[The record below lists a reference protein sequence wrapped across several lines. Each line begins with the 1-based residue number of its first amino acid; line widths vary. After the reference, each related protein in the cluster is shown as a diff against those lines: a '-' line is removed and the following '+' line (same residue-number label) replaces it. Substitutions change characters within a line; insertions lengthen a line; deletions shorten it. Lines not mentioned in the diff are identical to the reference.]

1 MPGDLPLFLV
11 SAGVYLERDGK
22 ILILERAAGAMIG
35 FWSLPSGL
43 LDAGE
48 NPEDGA
54 RRELFE
60 ESGLRP
66 AGPLAL
72 VAVTAF
78 HVYGHDAIRL
88 VYAADAAD
96 GEVRL
101 SHEHS
106 GAQWIEP
113 LDYRR
118 THLSDAEIDRWRAR
132 DPKEAT
138 IVCSVRATFDE
149 YLAWRARTLCGSD
162 TQGMKT

>member
-1 MPGDLPLFLV
+1 MSRDLPLFLV

-43 LDAGE
+43 LEAGE
-48 NPEDGA
+48 SPEDGA

-66 AGPLAL
+66 TGPLTL

-78 HVYGHDAIRL
+78 HIYGHDAIRL

-106 GAQWIEP
+106 GAQWIDP
-113 LDYRR
+113 LDYRH
-118 THLSDAEIDRWRAR
+118 THLSDAEVARWRAR
-132 DPKEAT
+132 DPKDAT
-138 IVCSVRATFDE
+138 IVESVRAAFDE
-149 YLAWRARTLCGSD
+149 FLAWRARRRT
-162 TQGMKT
+162 

>member
-1 MPGDLPLFLV
+1 MTTGDLPLFLV
-11 SAGVYLERDGK
+11 AAGVYLERDGK

-48 NPEDGA
+48 SPEDGA

-66 AGPLAL
+66 AGSLTL
-72 VAVTAF
+72 VAVTGF

-88 VYAADAAD
+88 VYAAHAAD

-106 GAQWIEP
+106 AAQWIDPVE
-113 LDYRR
+113 YRR
-118 THLSDAEIDRWRAR
+118 THLSDAEIERWRAR

-138 IVCSVRATFDE
+138 IIEAVRATFDN
-149 YLAWRARTLCGSD
+149 YLAWRARRGQT
-162 TQGMKT
+162 

>member
-1 MPGDLPLFLV
+1 MAGDLPLFLV

-48 NPEDGA
+48 RPEDAA

-66 AGPLAL
+66 AGPLTLIA
-72 VAVTAF
+72 ATTF
-78 HVYGHDAIRL
+78 HVYGHDALRL
-88 VYAADAAD
+88 VYAAEAAE

-106 GAQWIEP
+106 GFQWVDPEA
-113 LDYRR
+113 YRCV
-118 THLSDAEIDRWRAR
+118 HLSESEIARWRAR

-138 IVCSVRATFDE
+138 MVEAVRATFDD
-149 YLAWRARTLCGSD
+149 YLAWRARRRLPS
-162 TQGMKT
+162 

>member
-1 MPGDLPLFLV
+1 MTSGDLPLFLV
-11 SAGVYLERDGK
+11 SAGVYLERDGT

-48 NPEDGA
+48 APEDGA

-66 AGPLAL
+66 AGPLTL
-72 VAVTAF
+72 VAVTGF

-88 VYAADAAD
+88 IYAAEAAD

-106 GAQWIEP
+106 RAQWIDP

-118 THLSDAEIDRWRAR
+118 THLSDAEIEHWRAR

-138 IVCSVRATFDE
+138 IVEAVRATFDD
-149 YLAWRARTLCGSD
+149 YFAWR
-162 TQGMKT
+162 TQRGGRSS

>member
-1 MPGDLPLFLV
+1 MSDLPLFLV

-48 NPEDGA
+48 SPEDGA
-54 RRELFE
+54 RRELYE
-60 ESGLRP
+60 ESGLLP
-66 AGPLAL
+66 AGPLTL
-72 VAVTAF
+72 VAVTGF

-106 GAQWIEP
+106 GARWIDP
-113 LDYRR
+113 LEYRR
-118 THLSDAEIDRWRAR
+118 TYLSDAEIARWRAR
-132 DPKEAT
+132 DPKDAQIVEA
-138 IVCSVRATFDE
+138 VRATFDT
-149 YLAWRARTLCGSD
+149 YIAWRSRLDQSPSRSW
-162 TQGMKT
+162 